1 METNLESISAAVR
14 KVLEELVEE
23 RASLNGGPSGICE
36 TIDAAVES
44 AVVAQKRLQEISL
57 EKRKD
62 LIAAIRKAAL
72 DANERLSALA
82 VKETGLG
89 RYEDKVRENV
99 LCATK
104 STGPED
110 IEPRA
115 YSGDH
120 GLTLVEYVSTWSY
133 RIVDSNH

>member
-1 METNLESISAAVR
+1 M
-14 KVLEELVEE
+14 VLREFVK
-23 RASLNGGPSGICE
+23 PSMRL
-36 TIDAAVES
+36 VES
-44 AVVAQKRLQEISL
+44 AVVAQKRLQDISL

-72 DANERLSALA
+72 DANERLSALVVRRNGA
-82 VKETGLG
+82 GALRKQE
-89 RYEDKVRENV
+89 VRENV
-99 LCATK
+99 LCATLK

-120 GLTLVEYVSTWSY
+120 GLTLVEYVDMWKLGD
-133 RIVDSNH
+133 R